1 MTRREDDSKNWGGA
15 RPGSGRKSTGR
26 TRRTLLATDEEWAL
40 ILAYA
45 DKVRKKNKDI
55 NA

>member
-15 RPGSGRKSTGR
+15 RTGSGRKPTGR
-26 TRRTLLATDEEWAL
+26 KKRTLQATDDEWEL

-45 DKVRKKNKDI
+45 AQVRKI
-55 NA
+55 NNGKK